1 MKGTTGIRMRR
12 ASAKARL
19 EEQLKR
25 GTKPEKI
32 NKKTTANMIPLTN
45 ADITRINREIEA
57 INNPK
62 SKKRVVTNET
72 VSRPVAEHRG

>member
-12 ASAKARL
+12 ESAKARL
-19 EEQLKR
+19 EAQLKR

-32 NKKTTANMIPLTN
+32 NRRTTANMIPLTPG
-45 ADITRINREIEA
+45 DITRINREIEA

-62 SKKRVVTNET
+62 KKTK
-72 VSRPVAEHRG
+72 VA

>member
-1 MKGTTGIRMRR
+1 MKGTTGIRLRR
-12 ASAKARL
+12 ESAKARL

-32 NKKTTANMIPLTN
+32 NGKTTANMVSLTP

-62 SKKRVVTNET
+62 KTKTM
-72 VSRPVAEHRG
+72 A